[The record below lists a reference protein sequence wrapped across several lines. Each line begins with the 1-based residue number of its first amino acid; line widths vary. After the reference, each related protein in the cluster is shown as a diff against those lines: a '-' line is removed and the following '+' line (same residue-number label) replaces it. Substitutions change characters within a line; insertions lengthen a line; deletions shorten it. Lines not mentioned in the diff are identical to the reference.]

1 MIITFLTSFG
11 LYLLTMCP
19 TVYSGDS
26 GELTTACSV
35 LGIAHPPG
43 YPLYVL
49 LGKIF
54 TLIIPFGNI
63 AYRVNLMSAFFGAM
77 TCGLVYLAVKR
88 ISGLADKES
97 PNLANLPAY
106 LLTCLSALTLAFSNP
121 LWSQST
127 MAEVYSLNG
136 FFVALIIYLLLL
148 PTFHFLLPAF
158 LFGLGL
164 GNHHTLVLLIPGI
177 VYLLMVTGRRKTV
190 DGKPLFSTLLPST
203 LYLLPVFLLGFS
215 VYLFMIV
222 RSQQNPIADWDNP
235 ENITNFLK
243 VVFRTGYGGI
253 MHLEEKGG
261 FLTRPMNLFVQQ
273 MSEFA
278 GNLIKS
284 FTIFGFIVGIFG
296 IFLNYKQNKKS
307 FWFLF
312 LIFIFIGPFFIFLAN
327 KPVENYTRDLLE
339 PFYIPS
345 IIVFAIWISFGI
357 IFLIKKNKLN
367 YVLIIGILIFQ
378 FKTNFAEN
386 NLRNNFIAFDFGKNI
401 LKTVQNNSLLF
412 LDKSDE
418 SVFILAYQKIV
429 EKRKPSVEIFDC
441 NASVFPNIYGD
452 RYYWIKGRQRTAVR
466 LPIERKII
474 WESKKNV
481 YYLAENPNYFSDMK
495 FFKTGLLYLL
505 NKKLPAVVFGDFY
518 VLRKINLRYRDKIIA
533 YSFYVSVGNYY
544 LGTNQPVLASAMYE
558 KANKISAEL
567 R

>member
-11 LYLLTMCP
+11 LYLFTMCP

-63 AYRVNLMSAFFGAM
+63 AYRVNLMSAFFGALS
-77 TCGLVYLAVKR
+77 CGLVYLIVRSPKSEVKLQN
-88 ISGLADKES
+88 IGHWTAFVTALA
-97 PNLANLPAY
+97 
-106 LLTCLSALTLAFSNP
+106 LAFSNP
-121 LWSQST
+121 LWTQST
-127 MAEVYSLNG
+127 MAEVYSFNG
-136 FFVALIIYLLLL
+136 FFVALIIYIFLQPNNRRINPATTLL
-148 PTFHFLLPAF
+148 AIF

-164 GNHHTLVLLIPGI
+164 GNHHTLVLLLPGI
-177 VYLLMVTGRRKTV
+177 AYFMVVAGFNLRNKRNLKVATTILL
-190 DGKPLFSTLLPST
+190 F
-203 LYLLPVFLLGFS
+203 FLLGFS
-215 VYLFMIV
+215 VYLYLII

-235 ENITNFLK
+235 ENIKNFCR

-253 MHLEEKGG
+253 LHLEEKGG
-261 FLTRPMNLFVQQ
+261 FLNRPLILFVQQ
-273 MSEFA
+273 MSEFVR
-278 GNLIKS
+278 NFVKS
-284 FTIFGFIVGIFG
+284 FTIFGFIIGIFG
-296 IFLNYKQNKKS
+296 IFLNYRQNKKS

-312 LIFIFIGPFFIFLAN
+312 LFFIFIGPFFIFLAN

-345 IIVFAIWISFGI
+345 IIVFAIWIGFGI
-357 IFLIKKNKLN
+357 IFLIKKSKLN

-386 NLRNNFIAFDFGKNI
+386 NSRNNFVSFDFGKNI

-429 EKRKPSVEIFDC
+429 EKRKTSVEIFDC

-452 RYYWIKGRQRTAVR
+452 RYYWIKGKQRTAVR

-474 WESKKNV
+474 LESKKNA
-481 YYLAENPNYFSDMK
+481 YYLAENPNYFTDMK
-495 FFKTGLLYLL
+495 FYKAGLLYSL
-505 NKKLPAVVFGDFY
+505 NKKLLPMVFGDFY
-518 VLRKINLRYRDKIIA
+518 VLRKTNLRYRDKIIA

-544 LGTNQPVLASAMYE
+544 LETNQPPLASAMYE

>member
-1 MIITFLTSFG
+1 MIIAFLTSFG
-11 LYLLTMCP
+11 LFLFTMCP

-35 LGIAHPPG
+35 LGVAHPPG

-63 AYRVNLMSAFFGAM
+63 AYRINLLSAFFGALS
-77 TCGLVYLAVKR
+77 CGILYLIVSSKQLAVN
-88 ISGLADKES
+88 KENQTPHS
-97 PNLANLPAY
+97 LTH
-106 LLTCLSALTLAFSNP
+106 LLTYALPVLALTFSNS

-136 FFVALIIYLLLL
+136 FFVTLIIYLLLATRYSL
-148 PTFHFLLPAF
+148 PAAF

-164 GNHHTLVLLIPGI
+164 GNHHTLVLLLPGI
-177 VYLLMVTGRRKTV
+177 VYFLWREKVKRLE
-190 DGKPLFSTLLPST
+190 GKNAFSFSLSHFLAFS
-203 LYLLPVFLLGFS
+203 LVFMLGFS
-215 VYLFMIV
+215 VYLYLLI

-243 VVFRTGYGGI
+243 VVFRTGYGGVL
-253 MHLEEKGG
+253 HLEEKGG

-278 GNLIKS
+278 GNFVKS

-296 IFLNYKQNKKS
+296 IFINYKQNKKS

-345 IIVFAIWISFGI
+345 IIVFVIWISFGT
-357 IFLIKKNKLN
+357 IFLIKRSKLN
-367 YVLIIGILIFQ
+367 YALIIGILIFQ
-378 FKTNFAEN
+378 FKANFAEN
-386 NLRNNFIAFDFGKNI
+386 NLRNNFIAFDSGKNI

-429 EKRKPSVEIFDC
+429 EKRKPTVEIFDC

-452 RYYWIKGRQRTAVR
+452 RYYWIKGKQRTAVR
-466 LPIERKII
+466 LPIERKMIL
-474 WESKKNV
+474 ESKKNV
-481 YYLAENPNYFSDMK
+481 YYLAENPNYFGDMK
-495 FFKTGLLYLL
+495 FYKTGLLYSL
-505 NKKLPAVVFGDFY
+505 NKKLPPVILDDFY
-518 VLRKINLRYRDKIIA
+518 VLRKTNLRYRDKIIA

-544 LGTNQPVLASAMYE
+544 LETKQPVLASAMYE
-558 KANKISAEL
+558 KANKLSAEL

>member
-1 MIITFLTSFG
+1 MIITLLTGFG
-11 LYLLTMCP
+11 LYLFTMCP

-26 GELTTACSV
+26 GELITACGV

-54 TLIIPFGNI
+54 SVIIPFGNI
-63 AYRVNLMSAFFGAM
+63 AYRINLMSAFFGAL
-77 TCGLVYLAVKR
+77 TCGILYLIIKGIEER
-88 ISGLADKES
+88 GQRTEDR
-97 PNLANLPAY
+97 NLRAILCA
-106 LLTCLSALTLAFSNP
+106 LCSALVLAFSNS

-148 PTFHFLLPAF
+148 PTSYYLLPAL

-164 GNHHTLVLLIPGI
+164 GNHHTLVLLLPGI
-177 VYLLMVTGRRKTV
+177 VYLILWREKVKRSE
-190 DGKPLFSTLLPST
+190 GKNVFSFSLFHFSAILLF
-203 LYLLPVFLLGFS
+203 FLLGFS

-253 MHLEEKGG
+253 LHLEEKGG

-278 GNLIKS
+278 GNFIKS
-284 FTIFGFIVGIFG
+284 FTIFGFMIGIFG
-296 IFLNYKQNKKS
+296 IFVNYKQNKKS
-307 FWFLF
+307 FWFLV
-312 LIFIFIGPFFIFLAN
+312 LIFIFVGPFFIFLAN

-345 IIVFAIWISFGI
+345 MIIFAIWIGFGI
-357 IFLIKKNKLN
+357 NFLIKKSKLN
-367 YVLIIGILIFQ
+367 YALIIGVLIFQ
-378 FKTNFAEN
+378 FKTNFSEY
-386 NLRNNFIAFDFGKNI
+386 NLRNNFIAIDFGKNI

-412 LDKSDE
+412 LDKADE

-429 EKRKPSVEIFDC
+429 EKRKPSVEVFDC

-466 LPIERKII
+466 IPIERNMIL
-474 WESKKNV
+474 ESKKNV
-481 YYLAENPNYFSDMK
+481 YYLAESPNYFSDMK
-495 FFKTGLLYLL
+495 FYKAGLLYSL
-505 NKKLPAVVFGDFY
+505 NRKLPPVVFSDFY
-518 VLRKINLRYRDKIIA
+518 VLRKTNLRYRDKIIA

-544 LGTNQPVLASAMYE
+544 LETNKPVLANAMYE
-558 KANKISAEL
+558 KANKISTEL